1 MSADPSMLPPPSS
14 MFLGQYCLRHLRVTV
29 EVSKPEPGNSYA
41 CGISS
46 WRRVKAAGVAEIA
59 EPS

>member
-14 MFLGQYCLRHLRVTV
+14 MFLGQYCLCHLRVTV

-46 WRRVKAAGVAEIA
+46 WRRVKAAGVAGIA
-59 EPS
+59 KPS